1 MADPDVVVVARQ
13 FKAALL
19 AQEQGAMVVMGQR
32 WATVERT
39 LQAHIDALVQELG
52 SIEALASMTPEQ
64 LYRMDRY
71 QALVMQVRE
80 QLRLYERWA
89 EGQITA
95 SQRQAIEMGRE
106 TVTESLAA
114 SGLGISWNRLPVRS
128 VEIMAGLAG
137 DGAPLFSLLQER
149 ALWPDAVEGLTQALL
164 KGMAL
169 GWNPRKTALRMADGL
184 ADGLNKALTI
194 ARTETMRAYR
204 MATVE
209 GYRESNVVSGFRRL
223 AAKDGRTCLACLM
236 SDGET
241 FDLADDLTDHPNGR
255 CVAVPILA
263 DREPPQW
270 QTGREWF
277 ETLPAERQRE
287 MMGSERY
294 DAWKRDGYD
303 LSALRRTAHSDTWGD
318 APRVATLAE
327 LTNTR

>member
-71 QALVMQVRE
+71 QALVLQARE
-80 QLRLYERWA
+80 QMRLYERWA
-89 EGQITA
+89 EGRITA
-95 SQRQAIEMGRE
+95 SQREAIEMGRE
-106 TVTESLAA
+106 TVVESLSA
-114 SGLGISWNRLPVRS
+114 LGVDISWNRLPVRA

-137 DGAPLFSLLQER
+137 DGAPLFSLLQQR
-149 ALWPDAVEGLTQALL
+149 ALWPDAVDGLTQALL
-164 KGMAL
+164 KGVAL
-169 GWNPRKTALRMADGL
+169 GWNPRKTAARMADGL
-184 ADGLNKALTI
+184 AEGLNKALTI

-209 GYRESNVVSGFRRL
+209 GYRESNIVSGYRRL
-223 AAKDGRTCLACLM
+223 TSKDGRTCLACLM

-241 FDLADDLTDHPNGR
+241 FTLADDLTDHPNGR
-255 CVAVPILA
+255 CVAVPILIGQ
-263 DREPPQW
+263 EPPQW

-287 MMGSERY
+287 MMGAERY
-294 DAWKRDGYD
+294 DAWSQGAFD

-318 APRVATLAE
+318 SPRVATLAE

>member
-1 MADPDVVVVARQ
+1 MADPEVVVIARE

-19 AQEQGAMVVMGQR
+19 AQERGAMLVMGRR
-32 WATVERT
+32 WAMIERS
-39 LQAHIDALVQELG
+39 LQTYIDALVQELG

-80 QLRLYERWA
+80 QMRLYERWA

-95 SQRQAIEMGRE
+95 AQRQAIEMGRE
-106 TVTESLAA
+106 TATESLAA
-114 SGLGISWNRLPVRS
+114 MGVDMTWNRLPVRAA
-128 VEIMAGLAG
+128 EIMVGLAG
-137 DGAPLFSLLQER
+137 DGAPLFSLLQQR

-169 GWNPRKTALRMADGL
+169 GWGPRKTAARMADGL
-184 ADGLNKALTI
+184 AEGMNKALTI

-209 GYRESNVVSGFRRL
+209 SYRESNVISGFRRL
-223 AAKDGRTCLACLM
+223 AAKDGRTCMACLM

-255 CVAVPILA
+255 CQAVPILA
-263 DREPPQW
+263 GQEPPQW

-277 ETLPAERQRE
+277 ETLPAERQRD
-287 MMGSERY
+287 MMGGAHY
-294 DAWKRDGYD
+294 DAWKRDGWD
-303 LSALRRTAHSDTWGD
+303 LSELRRTAHSDTWGD
-318 APRVATLAE
+318 SPRVATLAE
-327 LTNTR
+327 LAQ